1 MGVSFVS
8 PAYGGRG
15 SDIHI
20 ARDSGF
26 LDLLEPFDQ
35 ARADRGFKIK
45 TDLTLKQCSECIKY
59 CKCLQKCWT
68 KNSKA
73 KRVLHFEV
81 STTTTLF
88 TNIEWY
94 CSMNQWFS
102 KLKKTSYWLI
112 FLCWQNKNYIENSI
126 FSTSLSYIGNLLKIC
141 LILYIFIFHQ
151 NMVNLTFIPFWF
163 YVDHYYY

>member
-26 LDLLEPFDQ
+26 LDLLKPFDQ

-45 TDLTLKQCSECIKY
+45 TV

-126 FSTSLSYIGNLLKIC
+126 FRTSLSYIGNLLKIC

-163 YVDHYYY
+163 YMDHYYY